1 MFVNWFSPET
11 TLEVHLKL
19 LQNSSSNRRR
29 SLKGGNVY
37 FCFSTLSDALIA
49 SNFMINCRAWKV
61 LSDERNRIA
70 IGQGRPEIHR
80 FEVRCFEQKLDKLS
94 RYLKLNDR
102 KSLSKSRY
110 SKTFQLCFVSTKNC
124 SWKIVQLKRNIFQI
138 PVLWKKRINFGARKL
153 KLPPLKVRRFCDKVG
168 TFCPFD
174 IFWKIHLDKNA
185 PLP

>member
-19 LQNSSSNRRR
+19 LQNSFSNRRR
-29 SLKGGNVY
+29 SLKGCNVY
-37 FCFSTLSDALIA
+37 FCFSTLSDVLIA
-49 SNFMINCRAWKV
+49 SNVMINCRAWKV

-102 KSLSKSRY
+102 KRLSKSRY
-110 SKTFQLCFVSTKNC
+110 SKTFQLRFVSTKNC
-124 SWKIVQLKRNIFQI
+124 SWKFVQLKRNIFQI
-138 PVLWKKRINFGARKL
+138 PVLWKKRINFGASKL

>member
-19 LQNSSSNRRR
+19 LQNSFSNRRR
-29 SLKGGNVY
+29 SLKGGNVKL
-37 FCFSTLSDALIA
+37 CLSILSVFLIA
-49 SNFMINCRAWKV
+49 GNFMVYCRAWKV

-94 RYLKLNDR
+94 RYLNLNDR
-102 KSLSKSRY
+102 KRLSKSCY
-110 SKTFQLCFVSTKNC
+110 SKTFQLRFVGTKNC
-124 SWKIVQLKRNIFQI
+124 SWKIVQLKRKIFQI
-138 PVLWKKRINFGARKL
+138 PVFWKKRINFGARKL
-153 KLPPLKVRRFCDKVG
+153 KLAPLKVRRFCDKVG
-168 TFCPFD
+168 AFCPFD
-174 IFWKIHLDKNA
+174 IFWKIHPDKNA